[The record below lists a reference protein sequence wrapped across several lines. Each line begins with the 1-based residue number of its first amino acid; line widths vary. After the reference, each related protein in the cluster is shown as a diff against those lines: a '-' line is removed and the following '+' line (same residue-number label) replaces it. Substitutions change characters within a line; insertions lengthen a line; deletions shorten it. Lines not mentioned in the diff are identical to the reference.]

1 MTRATAAAAAT
12 AGPPATAATAGPPAT
27 AAAARAAIA
36 TAVEAGADWLVA
48 PELAPDPADRDLAP
62 LYSAAARGVLVM
74 PFCAGCDIPLELEQI
89 ACDACGQVGPR
100 WREVPRI
107 GTVHA
112 ATLVHRR
119 EPGLIVADAPY
130 PVLDVELASG
140 HRVILTTTQACPHS
154 PGIGTR
160 VDIAFRRVGDV
171 AVPAAHAPGAPAG
184 QRGADRELLTGESM
198 P

>member
-1 MTRATAAAAAT
+1 MTRATAVARAAT
-12 AGPPATAATAGPPAT
+12 ATAT
-27 AAAARAAIA
+27 
-36 TAVEAGADWLVA
+36 EAGADWLVA
-48 PELAPDPADRDLAP
+48 PELAPDPADPDLAP

-74 PFCAGCDIPLELEQI
+74 PFCAGCGIPLELEQSV
-89 ACDACGQVGPR
+89 CDACGQAGPK
-100 WREVPRI
+100 WREVPRS

-140 HRVILTTTQACPHS
+140 HRVALTTSRACPQA

-160 VDIAFRRVGDV
+160 VDIAFRRVGGV
-171 AVPAAHAPGAPAG
+171 AVPAARVPGAPDG
-184 QRGADRELLTGESM
+184 EPLTGESM